1 MEMDDLHRESVF
13 HPGSVVIP
21 AVLAIAERD
30 HLSGRNMLAA
40 IAVGYEFGIRI
51 ALGVGTSHYRHWHT
65 TATCGTFGAAAGAA
79 KALGLDTDGFVW
91 ALGSA
96 GAQSAGLWEFLV
108 ESAMSKPLHI
118 GKAAYN
124 GLLSALLAQKGF
136 TGAGR
141 ILEGEKGFFQATSS
155 DWDEG
160 RCLSGLGQEFLFE
173 QTSLKLHASCGHT
186 HAAVDAALRATGGK
200 TLGVREIDRVEVYVY
215 QAALDLLENVRPDTP
230 TQAKFNLPFCVATA
244 LTQGHASLTDFTSA
258 RLEDPEMRDLMA
270 RVHLKSDPE
279 LTQWYPRRWAS
290 RVDMKRQ
297 DGRWVQGVCEYPRGD
312 PQNPMNDDEVVG
324 KFRSLS
330 ESVLGP
336 RRAQRLVSRVLDLD
350 HVEDV
355 ADLLDLGGSG
365 NDPQG

>member
-1 MEMDDLHRESVF
+1 
-13 HPGSVVIP
+13 
-21 AVLAIAERD
+21 
-30 HLSGRNMLAA
+30 
-40 IAVGYEFGIRI
+40 
-51 ALGVGTSHYRHWHT
+51 
-65 TATCGTFGAAAGAA
+65 
-79 KALGLDTDGFVW
+79 
-91 ALGSA
+91 
-96 GAQSAGLWEFLV
+96 
-108 ESAMSKPLHI
+108 
-118 GKAAYN
+118 
-124 GLLSALLAQKGF
+124 
-136 TGAGR
+136 
-141 ILEGEKGFFQATSS
+141 
-155 DWDEG
+155 
-160 RCLSGLGQEFLFE
+160 
-173 QTSLKLHASCGHT
+173 
-186 HAAVDAALRATGGK
+186 
-200 TLGVREIDRVEVYVY
+200 VREIDRVEVYVY